1 MRTPSLIVQCAPRP
15 AGPFCPLPSES
26 HAAALLW
33 EPEPRSCWQRLFSHA
48 WWPCA
53 GNDIHGHLLPDVLH
67 EIVTGEGDITGLE
80 VFPTV
85 VGLADGPTPAHALGA
100 LTPSSNW
107 AGNVVWREPEVIS
120 PETLEE
126 LQTAV
131 READS
136 LRMLGRSHSFTP
148 MCDTNGV
155 MINMAKMSSVLEL
168 DEVNGRIT
176 VEGGTYP
183 ARHFS

>member
-1 MRTPSLIVQCAPRP
+1 MRTPSLIVQCAPP
-15 AGPFCPLPSES
+15 PGGGPFCPLPSHPAALLS
-26 HAAALLW
+26 HSAAAL
-33 EPEPRSCWQRLFSHA
+33 
-48 WWPCA
+48 

-80 VFPTV
+80 VFPSV